1 MDVSQVRSPVNMKK
15 KFPVHTP
22 NLCKFARWHS
32 FSIEAKRSSKEIK
45 EDTAFHQEDIVHIYI
60 SLSSMYVVL
69 SPPDPL
75 PSVSSL
81 EKNRPPRDERQTRQT
96 RFPYL
101 G

>member
-60 SLSSMYVVL
+60 SLRL
-69 SPPDPL
+69 SPYWQKRTDHHHGMSEWL
-75 PSVSSL
+75 I
-81 EKNRPPRDERQTRQT
+81 
-96 RFPYL
+96 L
-101 G
+101 GSIKD